1 MNPDQNQQLDLFD
14 NHHDLDSI
22 DLSDM
27 ILTGIS
33 SGSMADTITLGPLAN
48 TTPLISIT
56 NGGIDP
62 YSFSYTSPNISPSY
76 DLNDITVNNRLSVN
90 GPGAD
95 IEINGESV
103 VGMLREIRDRLN
115 ILQVSKDMEQE
126 WDDLRV
132 LREQYEAKL
141 AECREKSRAW
151 TALQQMPPPPNI

>member
-1 MNPDQNQQLDLFD
+1 MSSDQGQQLDLFD
-14 NHHDLDSI
+14 NHTVVDHI

-27 ILTGIS
+27 TLTGLFS
-33 SGSMADTITLGPLAN
+33 SSMADTITLESLSN
-48 TTPLISIT
+48 TAPLISIT

-103 VGMLREIRDRLN
+103 MGMLREIRDRLN

-151 TALQQMPPPPNI
+151 TALQQMPPPPNV

>member
-1 MNPDQNQQLDLFD
+1 MNYDQGQQLDLFD
-14 NHHDLDSI
+14 DLPVLDHI

-27 ILTGIS
+27 TPTGLFS
-33 SGSMADTITLGPLAN
+33 SSMADTITLGSLSNTAPL
-48 TTPLISIT
+48 TSIS

-62 YSFSYTSPNISPSY
+62 YSFSYTSPNTSLS
-76 DLNDITVNNRLSVN
+76 NKLSVN
-90 GPGAD
+90 GPDAD

-115 ILQVSKDMEQE
+115 ILQVSQDMEQE

-151 TALQQMPPPPNI
+151 TALQQMPAAKNPG